1 MMKVI
6 KAIKA
11 RDLSIEGAKKNFNN
25 KIKEACEHGKF
36 STIFYCSSKN
46 ELLMYKM
53 LAHGNRYDYK
63 VHEIMIDAYCGY
75 VEVMW

>member
-6 KAIKA
+6 KWIKA
-11 RDLSIEGAKKNFNN
+11 RDLSIEGTKKNFNN
-25 KIKEACEHGKF
+25 KIKEACENGKF
-36 STIFYCSSKN
+36 NTIFYCLSKN

-53 LAHGNRYDYK
+53 LAHGNGYDCK
-63 VHEIMIDAYCGY
+63 VHEITTNAYCGY